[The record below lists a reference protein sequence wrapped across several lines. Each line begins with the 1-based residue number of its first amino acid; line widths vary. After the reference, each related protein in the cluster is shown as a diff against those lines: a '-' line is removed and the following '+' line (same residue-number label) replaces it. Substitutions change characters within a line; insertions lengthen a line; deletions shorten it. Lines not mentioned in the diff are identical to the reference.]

1 MPTAWPT
8 LSARFGAAK
17 DNAMAD
23 GPDHFTLTRS
33 TAYLLYRAQQ
43 VAAERFAKRGKE
55 RQLSLRQFMVLSAIA
70 ERPGSSQNDL
80 VRSAS
85 VDRSTLADMLKRLES
100 VGLVIKGASER
111 DARANALELTAAG
124 RKLLAE
130 ADEDA
135 RKADQAIL
143 DALPKSKR
151 KSFQDMLQR
160 LAKALDEAAEKA
172 EREERKRRKRDLKRT
187 RDEEKKLEKAK

>member
-8 LSARFGAAK
+8 LSARFGGGR
-17 DNAMAD
+17 DNLVAD
-23 GPDHFTLTRS
+23 GPDHFTLARS

-43 VAAERFAKRGKE
+43 AAAERFAKRGKE

-70 ERPGSSQNDL
+70 DRPGASQNDL

-100 VGLVIKGASER
+100 LGLVVKGASER
-111 DARANALELTAAG
+111 DGRANALELTPDG
-124 RKLLAE
+124 KRLLAE

-151 KSFQDMLQR
+151 KSFQDMLLR
-160 LAKALDEAAEKA
+160 LAAALDEAAEKA
-172 EREERKRRKRDLKRT
+172 EREERKRRKKELKRAK
-187 RDEEKKLEKAK
+187 DEEKKLEKAK

>member
-1 MPTAWPT
+1 MPGPWPT
-8 LSARFGAAK
+8 LSARFGGVK

-23 GPDHFTLTRS
+23 GSEHFALPRS

-55 RQLSLRQFMVLSAIA
+55 RQLSLRQFMVMSAIA
-70 ERPGSSQNDL
+70 DRPGASQNDL

-85 VDRSTLADMLKRLES
+85 VDRSTLADMLKRLETM
-100 VGLVIKGASER
+100 GLVVKGASER
-111 DARANALELTAAG
+111 DGRANALELTPAG
-124 RKLLAE
+124 RKLLSE
-130 ADEDA
+130 SDEDA

-151 KSFQDMLQR
+151 KSFQDMLLR
-160 LAKALDEAAEKA
+160 LAAALDEAAEKA
-172 EREERKRRKRDLKRT
+172 EREERKRRKKEIKRGKA
-187 RDEEKKLEKAK
+187 DEKKLEKAK